1 MPPLNYLPDNPDGAC
16 PTHVR
21 ILQEK
26 TTYAAIF
33 RGNSGDSESYLQVA
47 QLDGWDFT
55 AESLT
60 ASELDKMKGS
70 EEETH
75 PIYSVDS
82 RSTSAV
88 SGRHYAPSDKKK
100 ATVLIRCPTTDTR
113 DSHQER
119 EHSLMT
125 RRLHLLGTIHAI
137 TYWDPHVLLR

>member
-1 MPPLNYLPDNPDGAC
+1 MSQP
-16 PTHVR
+16 HVR
-21 ILQEK
+21 NLQEK

-33 RGNSGDSESYLQVA
+33 RGNNGNRESYLQVA

-70 EEETH
+70 DEETH

-88 SGRHYAPSDKKK
+88 SGRHCPANKKDHSVDTLPYDRHTQF
-100 ATVLIRCPTTDTR
+100 ASRMGAFTD
-113 DSHQER
+113 
-119 EHSLMT
+119 
-125 RRLHLLGTIHAI
+125 
-137 TYWDPHVLLR
+137 DPVVCIC